1 MEQVESVSADGEAAE
16 AITQTTEM
24 AGSAATRTRLDPRSG
39 KQVALQ
45 PASFWREHDER
56 RRALGQSIAQYC
68 ETHGL
73 ALSTFR
79 RWSSRFAGQAH
90 SAPRGVEA
98 AGPSVGDAG
107 FLSVPIRPSDSGHSA
122 AARPVAAI
130 EVQMP
135 SGLKVWLHGP
145 AADQAMEAVMAGLV
159 TRP

>member
-1 MEQVESVSADGEAAE
+1 MEQVESPGTDGGVIEPITPIAEAA
-16 AITQTTEM
+16 
-24 AGSAATRTRLDPRSG
+24 GVRTRLDPRSG

-145 AADQAMEAVMAGLV
+145 AADRAMEAVMAGLV